1 MIRYATRAK
10 LGKPVITSN
19 TAAFWHSLR
28 LSGMED
34 RIEGFGQLLARH

>member
-1 MIRYATRAK
+1 MICYGTRAK

-34 RIEGFGQLLARH
+34 RISGFGQLPAYH